1 MRILKIVSWLIFVC
15 LLAACGHEPVGRD
28 FEFNDS
34 KGYALLGYDISFIG
48 DPFPN
53 FSLYLFPYDPETG
66 AIETG
71 KRVET
76 GCGFLCSRGN
86 EEVRFYLKPID
97 PGTYVV
103 GYLFYTTDFSRTI
116 LCYAPQSVEIEPRAG
131 TIHYLGELTFSM
143 DHPSGLVMDKLKITQ
158 HDEAHVRARLA
169 KFPRVLEVDRM
180 YRPDGTPRAIRS
192 SAKAGEIVIAPLEL
206 VAFDRGEVNDEGA
219 CIRDYRS

>member
-1 MRILKIVSWLIFVC
+1 MRLLKILSGILFLG
-15 LLAACGHEPVGRD
+15 LLASCGHEPVGRD
-28 FEFNDS
+28 FEFNAS
-34 KGYALLGYDISFIG
+34 KGYALLGYDITFIG

-86 EEVRFYLKPID
+86 EEVRFFLKPIN

-103 GYLFYTTDFSRTI
+103 GYVFYTTDFSKTI
-116 LCYAPQSVEIEPRAG
+116 LCYSRQTMEIETSPG
-131 TIHYLGELTFSM
+131 TILYLGELTLSM

-169 KFPRVLEVDRM
+169 KFPYVLEVDSM
-180 YRPDGTPRAIRS
+180 YRPDGTLRAVRS
-192 SAKAGEIVIAPLEL
+192 QAEPGQIVIAPVEL